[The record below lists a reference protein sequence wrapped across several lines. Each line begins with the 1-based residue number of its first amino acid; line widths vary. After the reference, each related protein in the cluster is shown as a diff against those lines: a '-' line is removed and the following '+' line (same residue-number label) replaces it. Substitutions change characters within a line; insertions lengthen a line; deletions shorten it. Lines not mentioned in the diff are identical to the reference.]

1 MYHSTYPIANCPS
14 IEFPAGKSV
23 ECSSSPVEAIENT
36 FLRRSTRV
44 SNPPQRLTEENVVQS
59 FETVRCDF
67 QVVVFSLGGRS
78 VTYTWV
84 SSYLSMQA
92 E

>member
-1 MYHSTYPIANCPS
+1 M
-14 IEFPAGKSV
+14 
-23 ECSSSPVEAIENT
+23 EAIENT
-36 FLRRSTRV
+36 VLGRFTRV
-44 SNPPQRLTEENVVQS
+44 SNLPQRLIEENVVQS

-84 SSYLSMQA
+84 SSYLSMQV